1 MLILSKVSFILIF
14 MIISVS
20 FNSYIPSTE
29 AQIEPEII
37 LTCNDSTNMSVD
49 GKQKTAYIFC
59 EVENPTVHVI
69 TVQITVQGG
78 ALSTVAPND
87 FTVNRGS
94 SWTFSVT
101 YGGDID
107 TRSGEHESRIDA
119 VITKVNSVNY
129 IGSPESY
136 NVIINVNEYIDCQYE
151 LEKQLLVINAGSPI
165 VIPSRIDCHAN
176 NEFTKEF
183 QILLIDRESE
193 SGSLPTGFSYKQKNC
208 VIESNPDDN
217 IVSEKC
223 RFEIS
228 TPIYLLRTWDACI
241 IIIEIGDENTDECYE
256 SLSMEIKVKTRMW
269 LVLSTI
275 IIITIGIWNF
285 QDRLKEFLENR
296 KIDG

>member
-1 MLILSKVSFILIF
+1 MSRLSLIMTFLV
-14 MIISVS
+14 ISVS
-20 FNSYIPSTE
+20 FNSYIPSAE
-29 AQIEPEII
+29 AQVEPEII
-37 LTCNDSTNMSVD
+37 LTCEDSTNMSVD

-78 ALSTVAPND
+78 VLSTVAPND

-129 IGSPESY
+129 IGDPESY

-151 LEKQLLVINAGSPI
+151 LEHQLLVVNAGAPI
-165 VIPSRIDCHAN
+165 VISSRIDCHAN

-183 QILLIDRESE
+183 QILMIDRDSE

-208 VIESNPDDN
+208 LIESNPDEN

-228 TPIYLLRTWDACI
+228 TPIYLLRTLDSCI
-241 IIIEIGDENTDECYE
+241 IIVEIGDENSDECYE

-269 LVLSTI
+269 LVLSTF

-296 KIDG
+296 NVDD

>member
-1 MLILSKVSFILIF
+1 MTFLV
-14 MIISVS
+14 ISVS
-20 FNSYIPSTE
+20 LNSYIPRAE
-29 AQIEPEII
+29 AQVEPEII

-69 TVQITVQGG
+69 TVQITVQAGV
-78 ALSTVAPND
+78 LSTVAPND

-129 IGSPESY
+129 IGNPESY

-151 LEKQLLVINAGSPI
+151 LEHQLLVVNAGAPI
-165 VIPSRIDCHAN
+165 VISSRIDCHAN

-183 QILLIDRESE
+183 QILMIDRDSE

-208 VIESNPDDN
+208 LIESNPDEN

-228 TPIYLLRTWDACI
+228 TPIYLLRTLDSCI
-241 IIIEIGDENTDECYE
+241 IIVEIGDENTDECYE

-296 KIDG
+296 NVDD